1 MVTFAS
7 EPTNDEQIPA
17 YHARLDSEG
26 FTFTLNDKVFIK
38 RDTTATYSTF
48 MNKAK
53 VTIPEFPS
61 DLLQRIDSTTMGG
74 TQYKFIKDC
83 IGIIATDSDQ
93 YNIGVSVYK
102 GAPAITIEYHK
113 LGKIV
118 PKDLKRTPPKRCAI
132 LGGKRRQT
140 RKRSRKSKRRAR
152 R

>member
-7 EPTNDEQIPA
+7 ERTNDEPIPT
-17 YHARLDSEG
+17 YHTRLDNEG
-26 FTFTLNDKVFIK
+26 FTFTPNDKVFIK
-38 RDTTATYSTF
+38 KDTTATYSTF

-53 VTIPEFPS
+53 VKIPEFPS
-61 DLLQRIDSTTMGG
+61 DLLTMIGPTNMG

-93 YNIGVSVYK
+93 YNIDVYVYK

-118 PKDLKRTPPKRCAI
+118 PKDLKPKPPKRCAI